1 MFKMIAAS
9 IQPSDVRVHNS
20 DNIQY
25 GTGDSDCRQHLAKP
39 SSERMTMSQYRP
51 HPETRARAKAMA
63 DETHNRIAQM
73 VGVEGAPFSRT
84 YSNEVAASA
93 GAWRHALHVDDETYH
108 CAVQYAS
115 DSVTLRAKIEELR
128 SKHSKR
134 WAFWR

>member
-1 MFKMIAAS
+1 
-9 IQPSDVRVHNS
+9 
-20 DNIQY
+20 
-25 GTGDSDCRQHLAKP
+25 
-39 SSERMTMSQYRP
+39 MSQYRP

-63 DETHNRIAQM
+63 DAAHDRIAHM
-73 VGVEGAPFSRT
+73 VGAEGAPFSKT
-84 YSNEVAASA
+84 YANEVAASA
-93 GAWRHALHVDDETYH
+93 GAWRQSLHVDDETYH